1 MTSLL
6 RVVLATFA
14 LLLTSA
20 AANADMRVFASR
32 HYQIHT
38 DLEPGLAQDLARR
51 MDVMYDEYARR
62 LIQFDL
68 DSARLST
75 DVYLFNGRTSY
86 LRFVGESMQST
97 GGVFMAS
104 RNALVSFADGQGR
117 DNLRRTLQHE
127 AFHQFAANTIRY
139 PLPMWVNEGIAQYF
153 EEGLWTGEGFLVGQ
167 VPPRRVRQLQ
177 ADIKAGRLI
186 EMEKFLHTSADDWA
200 KALGTRSA
208 TRGATQYN
216 QAWAMVHFLLNAN
229 NEAMRPR
236 FIHMLRLIHDG
247 ADPDLAF
254 VQAFSGNYPGF
265 RDRLLEWA
273 AGLQPTAEATYIERQ
288 EVLADMMVALRGYGR
303 TFDDMNSFRDA
314 TTRAGLEIQYSKGQ
328 IKWSSGRDASVY
340 FLRVDGT
347 EFPPGQLFLQARR
360 TAPLPD
366 IVCRC
371 LPGSILRTRFYKA
384 ADRIEHELLIE
395 TANATTRTMA
405 SPLR

>member
-1 MTSLL
+1 MIRLW
-6 RVVLATFA
+6 RIVLALLVLLFA
-14 LLLTSA
+14 SA
-20 AANADMRVFASR
+20 AAQAEVRVFPSR

-51 MDVMYDEYARR
+51 MDVMYEEYARR

-68 DSARLST
+68 DPNRLAT
-75 DVYLFNGRTSY
+75 DVYLFNNRANY
-86 LRFVGESMQST
+86 LRFVGEGMQST
-97 GGVFMAS
+97 GGVFMAA
-104 RNALVSFADGQGR
+104 RNALASFADGQGR

-139 PLPMWVNEGIAQYF
+139 PLPMWINEGIAQYF

-186 EMEKFLHTSADDWA
+186 DMEKFLHTSADDWS
-200 KALGTRSA
+200 KALGARSA

-236 FIHMLRLIHDG
+236 FNHMLRLIHDG

-254 VQAFSGNYPGF
+254 VQAFSSNYAGF
-265 RDRLLEWA
+265 RERFLEWA
-273 AGLQPTAEATYIERQ
+273 ANLQPTPEATYIERQ
-288 EVLADMMVALRGYGR
+288 EVLADMLVALRGYGR
-303 TFDDMNSFRDA
+303 LFDDIDTFRDA
-314 TTRAGLEIQYSKGQ
+314 ATRAGLEIQYSKGQ
-328 IKWSSGRDASVY
+328 IKWSSGKDASVY
-340 FLRVDGT
+340 FQRVDGSA
-347 EFPPGQLFLQARR
+347 FGAGQLYLQARR
-360 TAPLPD
+360 TSPLPD

-371 LPGSILRTRFYKA
+371 LPGSIFRTRFYKTS
-384 ADRIEHELLIE
+384 DRIEHELLIE
-395 TANATTRTMA
+395 PAAAPVRPLA